1 MASGRS
7 LELRMIQ
14 PSVPKMFKAVPHNR
28 TENRHERRR
37 AEAMVGKK
45 NTRGFPIGFNK
56 LTWSKYNTE
65 EKAVSK

>member
-14 PSVPKMFKAVPHNR
+14 PAVPKMYKAVPHTR
-28 TENRHERRR
+28 KENRHERRR

-45 NTRGFPIGFNK
+45 NTKGFPTGFNK

-65 EKAVSK
+65 EKAVGK

>member
-7 LELRMIQ
+7 LELRMIG
-14 PSVPKMFKAVPHNR
+14 PSVPKMYKAVPHAR

-56 LTWSKYNTE
+56 LTWSKYNVE
-65 EKAVSK
+65 EKAAAK